1 MMILI
6 QKTALISV
14 NVDMKGLITIVA
26 AVYASIEA
34 AELTAGEVA
43 VVVESVASA
52 AVAFI
57 VNMITTA
64 TINVHSLSLLKTN
77 FDTVM
82 NMGGN
87 PVPRS
92 KGDGIGEKLDLAPNA
107 HNWSLQPNS
116 TVTTK
121 AKSCS
126 SLSQL
131 EQVAANQCY
140 NYAQVN
146 SCYFS
151 SEMTASMKTKFDFI
165 EMLEFFVMLVKL
177 KEIWIEP
184 DDAELIRYDY
194 GYNYC
199 EL

>member
-1 MMILI
+1 MRIALVLMLVTVVANLI
-6 QKTALISV
+6 VYFFAIIVIIGFLLGLVCYQFKLGL
-14 NVDMKGLITIVA
+14 KGGEIMDTNYDTI
-26 AVYASIEA
+26 
-34 AELTAGEVA
+34 
-43 VVVESVASA
+43 
-52 AVAFI
+52 
-57 VNMITTA
+57 
-64 TINVHSLSLLKTN
+64 
-77 FDTVM
+77 M
-82 NMGGN
+82 NKGGN

-116 TVTTK
+116 KVTTK

-140 NYAQVN
+140 NYAQVS

-151 SEMTASMKTKFDFI
+151 SEMTASTKTKFDFI
-165 EMLEFFVMLVKL
+165 EMLEFFVMLEKL

-184 DDAELIRYDY
+184 VDAELIRYDY